1 MSSNDREQGID
12 YGQLNEK
19 LEQQDYPISAESL
32 IDEYGEYEID
42 HQNGTKTL
50 QEVFDPLT
58 ESDGQT
64 FDSADQV
71 RQMILNMIGSD
82 AVGREGYSDRGSEH
96 VDDEQK
102 SL

>member
-1 MSSNDREQGID
+1 MSSDDREQGID

-19 LEQQDYPISAESL
+19 LEQHDYPTSAETL
-32 IDEYGEYEID
+32 IEEYGEYEID
-42 HQNGTKTL
+42 HQNGATTL
-50 QEVFDPLT
+50 QEVFGSLA

-71 RQMILNMIGSD
+71 RQMILNMIGSE

-96 VDDEQK
+96 VDEEQE
-102 SL
+102 SI